1 MDYLK
6 SALTSI
12 RMNRRRTVLTML
24 GIIIGVSSVISILA
38 IGNGMKGK
46 LASSL
51 RGGSQSVITVTINP
65 KKTSKTLTG
74 DDLNAIVSA
83 VPELKGATTKI
94 TVKGTSKMHREMKAQ
109 LIGTNEM
116 TVCEFG
122 KGIYAGRFYNENDV
136 RTTADVCVLTQVSS
150 LFLFDTFDTVGKTVS
165 IDIDGKTHEMTVIGV
180 MGNSSVSISYA
191 EDDIKADRLESN
203 TADIYVPYTLLSNKY
218 NLADE
223 KISDFYIYPLSGRDS
238 VAASK
243 VKTYTEN
250 ILGVRG
256 EKAVTVHMPASIMSM
271 LSGIMDSVTLIV
283 SLVAAISLIVGGIGV
298 MNIMTVTVA
307 ERTREIGIR
316 KALGARTK
324 SILIQFLIESSLI
337 CLIAGFIGMIL
348 GIMLSMGIGTLVEM
362 QAVVLPSN
370 ILVAVGISVVVG
382 VLSGIYPAFKAAR
395 LNPIDA
401 LRTE

>member
-1 MDYLK
+1 
-6 SALTSI
+6 
-12 RMNRRRTVLTML
+12 
-24 GIIIGVSSVISILA
+24 
-38 IGNGMKGK
+38 
-46 LASSL
+46 
-51 RGGSQSVITVTINP
+51 
-65 KKTSKTLTG
+65 
-74 DDLNAIVSA
+74 
-83 VPELKGATTKI
+83 
-94 TVKGTSKMHREMKAQ
+94 MKAQ

-316 KALGARTK
+316 NALGARTK

-370 ILVAVGISVVVG
+370 ILVAVGISVAVG